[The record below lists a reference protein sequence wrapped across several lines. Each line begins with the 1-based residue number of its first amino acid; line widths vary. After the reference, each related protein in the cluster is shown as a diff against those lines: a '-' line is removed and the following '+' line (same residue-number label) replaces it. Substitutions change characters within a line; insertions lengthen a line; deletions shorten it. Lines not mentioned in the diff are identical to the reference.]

1 MTSTADR
8 TEHPGVE
15 EISDLAEGL
24 LPPARGAAVRRHL
37 DECELCADVRASL
50 EEIQGLLGTMPG
62 PPRMPGEVTSRID
75 AALAAEALLHAT
87 TPEPRDIS
95 ESVDTEPVDASP
107 ALPDGDRAH
116 VSRETSV
123 SREAPA
129 SSGGPA
135 GRPRSS
141 MTGPGRKGRVQRGRH
156 RAAVLG
162 TVFTVAAMGLG
173 TVFLS
178 SQNEGAGDGHQTA
191 ATDTFSEGKLEKQV
205 SDLLAQDRMKINSSR
220 SPQPFGLESAS
231 GTAASPRVLNAA
243 VPECIREGIGRDD
256 AALATEEG
264 TYEGREALLVVLP
277 DVSDDTRVTAY
288 IVDAACVAGPSSAS
302 AAKVLLEHA
311 YTRD

>member
-1 MTSTADR
+1 M
-8 TEHPGVE
+8 
-15 EISDLAEGL
+15 
-24 LPPARGAAVRRHL
+24 
-37 DECELCADVRASL
+37 
-50 EEIQGLLGTMPG
+50 
-62 PPRMPGEVTSRID
+62 
-75 AALAAEALLHAT
+75 
-87 TPEPRDIS
+87 
-95 ESVDTEPVDASP
+95 
-107 ALPDGDRAH
+107 
-116 VSRETSV
+116 
-123 SREAPA
+123 
-129 SSGGPA
+129 
-135 GRPRSS
+135 
-141 MTGPGRKGRVQRGRH
+141 
-156 RAAVLG
+156 LG

-231 GTAASPRVLNAA
+231 GTAASPRVLHAA
-243 VPECIREGIGRDD
+243 VPKCIREGIGRDD

-277 DVSDDTRVTAY
+277 DASDDTRVTAY
-288 IVDAACVAGPSSAS
+288 IVDAACVAAPSSAS

>member
-141 MTGPGRKGRVQRGRH
+141 TTGPGRKGRVQRGRH

-173 TVFLS
+173 TFFLS

-205 SDLLAQDRMKINSSR
+205 SDLLAQNRMKINSSR

-243 VPECIREGIGRDD
+243 VPECIREGIDRDD

-288 IVDAACVAGPSSAS
+288 IVDAACVADASSAS

>member
-141 MTGPGRKGRVQRGRH
+141 TTGPGRKGRLQRGRH

-205 SDLLAQDRMKINSSR
+205 SDLLAQNRMKINSSR

-288 IVDAACVAGPSSAS
+288 IVDAACVADASSAS

>member
-15 EISDLAEGL
+15 EISDLTEGL
-24 LPPARGAAVRRHL
+24 LPPTRGAAVRRHL

-141 MTGPGRKGRVQRGRH
+141 TTGPGRKGRVQRGRH
-156 RAAVLG
+156 RTAVLG
-162 TVFTVAAMGLG
+162 TVFTVAALGLG
-173 TVFLS
+173 TIFLP
-178 SQNEGAGDGHQTA
+178 SQNEDTGNGHQTA

-205 SDLLAQDRMKINSSR
+205 SDLLAQGRMKINSSR

-288 IVDAACVAGPSSAS
+288 IVDAACVADPSSAS

>member
-141 MTGPGRKGRVQRGRH
+141 TTGPGRKGRVQRGRH

-231 GTAASPRVLNAA
+231 GTAASPRVLHAA
-243 VPECIREGIGRDD
+243 VPKCIREGIGRDD

-277 DVSDDTRVTAY
+277 DASDDTRVTAY
-288 IVDAACVAGPSSAS
+288 IVDAACVAAPSSAS

>member
-1 MTSTADR
+1 M
-8 TEHPGVE
+8 
-15 EISDLAEGL
+15 
-24 LPPARGAAVRRHL
+24 
-37 DECELCADVRASL
+37 
-50 EEIQGLLGTMPG
+50 
-62 PPRMPGEVTSRID
+62 
-75 AALAAEALLHAT
+75 
-87 TPEPRDIS
+87 
-95 ESVDTEPVDASP
+95 
-107 ALPDGDRAH
+107 
-116 VSRETSV
+116 
-123 SREAPA
+123 
-129 SSGGPA
+129 
-135 GRPRSS
+135 
-141 MTGPGRKGRVQRGRH
+141 
-156 RAAVLG
+156 LG

-205 SDLLAQDRMKINSSR
+205 SDLLAQDRTKINSSR

-277 DVSDDTRVTAY
+277 GVSDDTRVTAY
-288 IVDAACVAGPSSAS
+288 IVDAACVADPSSAS

>member
-15 EISDLAEGL
+15 EISDLTEGI

-62 PPRMPGEVTSRID
+62 PLRMPGEVTSRID

-87 TPEPRDIS
+87 TPEPRDLS
-95 ESVDTEPVDASP
+95 ESVDAEPVDASP
-107 ALPDGDRAH
+107 ALPDGDRAP

-141 MTGPGRKGRVQRGRH
+141 TTGPGRKGRVQRGRR
-156 RAAVLG
+156 RATVLG
-162 TVFTVAAMGLG
+162 TVFTVAALGLG
-173 TVFLS
+173 TVFLL
-178 SQNEGAGDGHQTA
+178 SQNEDTGDGHQTA

-205 SDLLAQDRMKINSSR
+205 SDLLAQSRVKINSSR

-288 IVDAACVAGPSSAS
+288 IVDAACVADPSSAS

-311 YTRD
+311 YTRG